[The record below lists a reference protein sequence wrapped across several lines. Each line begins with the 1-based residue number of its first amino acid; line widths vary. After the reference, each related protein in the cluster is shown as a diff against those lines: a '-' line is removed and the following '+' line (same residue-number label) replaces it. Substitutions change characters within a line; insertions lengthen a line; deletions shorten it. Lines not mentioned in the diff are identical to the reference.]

1 VSGKV
6 STGALTG
13 ALVVALLFAA
23 APAAHSAQRTSIIE
37 RAAESLQ
44 EDPIYVHASERSEVT
59 ASEEE
64 RLADRIAEA
73 NVGAVYVAVL
83 PETTT
88 DEAGGSASGVIS
100 MLAETVGR
108 RGIYAVTVG
117 DTFQAGNTEEA
128 GNVPDLATAAVEAQ
142 AGEDASAVLFDFIG
156 RLESAGASSDG
167 GGGFGLFPLILIG
180 VAAFFLFRF
189 AKRRSDQ
196 RRREQEELAEVKGV
210 AEEDLVALGEDLR
223 ALEIDVE
230 MPGADPD
237 AKRSYVRALECYER
251 ARADLDGSRRLQ
263 DLEPV
268 TAALEEG
275 RWAMASARAHL
286 EHREPPERRSPCF
299 FDPRHGPSVRDVSW
313 SPPGGIARDVPACEA
328 DANRVAR
335 GLEPESREITVGGRS
350 LPYWNAPAYY
360 GPWAGG
366 YFGGFGLFEG
376 FLIGSM
382 FGGGFGSGWGD
393 GGVDSGGD
401 SGGDWG
407 GDFGGGDF
415 GGGDFGGGD
424 FGGGDFGG

>member
-1 VSGKV
+1 VSPI
-6 STGALTG
+6 AL
-13 ALVVALLFAA
+13 A
-23 APAAHSAQRTSIIE
+23 AQRTSIID
-37 RAAESLQ
+37 RAAESLL
-44 EDPIYVHASERSEVT
+44 EDPIYVHPSERSEVT

-83 PETTT
+83 PESAT
-88 DEAGGSASGVIS
+88 DEAGGSAAGVIS
-100 MLAETVGR
+100 MLQENAGR

-128 GNVPDLATAAVEAQ
+128 GTVPDLASEAVDAQ
-142 AGEDASAVLFDFIG
+142 AGEDASAVLFDFVG
-156 RLESAGASSDG
+156 RLESAGEAADG
-167 GGGFGLFPLILIG
+167 GGGFGFLPLILIA

-189 AKRRSDQ
+189 AKGRSDR
-196 RRREQEELAEVKGV
+196 RRREQAELEEVKGV
-210 AEEDLVALGEDLR
+210 AQEDLVALGEDLR

-230 MPGADPD
+230 MPGANPD
-237 AKRSYVRALECYER
+237 AKRSYVLALECYER
-251 ARADLDGSRRLQ
+251 AGADLDGARRPQ

-286 EHREPPERRSPCF
+286 ENRDPPARRSPCF

-328 DANRVAR
+328 DADRVER
-335 GLEPESREITVGGRS
+335 GLEPAARELTVGGRS
-350 LPYWNAPAYY
+350 MPYWNAPAYY

-393 GGVDSGGD
+393 WGGADSGAD

-407 GDFGGGDF
+407 GDFGGAYL

-424 FGGGDFGG
+424 FGG